1 MSVIIHYELVTNY
14 DNDETRD
21 IRRMKL
27 CFVIFEVMHFSI
39 VLNIDSAVIH
49 VTCRHCM
56 NPTQLLGTNLI
67 PRPPP
72 DFISQLWRKNQ
83 QLQDNKQIPQTITSG
98 GVLIVVNKTSML
110 FIQVAFIL
118 KTLLKLLD

>member
-1 MSVIIHYELVTNY
+1 
-14 DNDETRD
+14 
-21 IRRMKL
+21 MKL
-27 CFVIFEVMHFSI
+27 RFVIFEVMHFSI

-49 VTCRHCM
+49 VTCRHCI
-56 NPTQLLGTNLI
+56 NPAQLLGTNLI

-72 DFISQLWRKNQ
+72 YFISQLWRKINSC
-83 QLQDNKQIPQTITSG
+83 KIIQTMTSG

-118 KTLLKLLD
+118 MTLLKLLD